1 MRFAV
6 VVSTLIVLSSGASA
20 ATITGQVVGITDGDT
35 MTVLVDERQVKVRLS
50 EIDAPERKQPYGQ
63 RSRQALADLCHGVQA
78 EISST
83 GKDRYGRVLGRV
95 SCRGVDAN
103 AALVHDGYAWVFDR
117 YVTDRSLYAL
127 QSIAKGARRGLW
139 ADKSAIPP
147 WQWRKDRR
155 RGNHRLG
162 NR

>member
-1 MRFAV
+1 V
-6 VVSTLIVLSSGASA
+6 KYLSVLISVLLVPSCSVLA
-20 ATITGQVVGITDGDT
+20 ATITGTVVGITDGDT
-35 MTVLVDERQVKVRLS
+35 MTVLVEERQVKVRLS
-50 EIDAPERKQPYGQ
+50 EIDAPERKQPFGT

-117 YVTDRSLYAL
+117 YVTDRSLSAL
-127 QSIAKGARRGLW
+127 QSIARGARRGLW

-147 WQWRKDRR
+147 WEWRKGMRS
-155 RGNHRLG
+155 GIK
-162 NR
+162 